1 MTMMHVLCGFQ
12 GGYDVNEDYDQ
23 ADYDDP
29 MTQMEYQDDDGTIYE
44 EDYSEANE
52 FIGKPLS

>member
-1 MTMMHVLCGFQ
+1 MMHVLCGFQ

-52 FIGKPLS
+52 FIGKPLN